1 MCSIVSADT
10 SAHVHDVTGTWE
22 FVTGVSAESVSAGV
36 SSESSVS
43 ASTFA
48 PTAADSDSRFEPS
61 FFLPLS
67 PWYLPTWF
75 HHQSVL

>member
-36 SSESSVS
+36 SSAS
-43 ASTFA
+43 STFA
-48 PTAADSDSRFEPS
+48 PTAADSDAS
-61 FFLPLS
+61 FFPLS

>member
-22 FVTGVSAESVSAGV
+22 FVTGVSAESSVSAEV
-36 SSESSVS
+36 SSES
-43 ASTFA
+43 STFA
-48 PTAADSDSRFEPS
+48 PTAADSDSIFEPS

>member
-22 FVTGVSAESVSAGV
+22 FVTGVSAEVS

-48 PTAADSDSRFEPS
+48 PTAADSDSCFIPS
-61 FFLPLS
+61 FFPLS

>member
-36 SSESSVS
+36 SSESS
-43 ASTFA
+43 TFA
-48 PTAADSDSRFEPS
+48 PTAADSDSCFEPS
-61 FFLPLS
+61 FFPLS

>member
-48 PTAADSDSRFEPS
+48 PTAADSD
-61 FFLPLS
+61 
-67 PWYLPTWF
+67 
-75 HHQSVL
+75 